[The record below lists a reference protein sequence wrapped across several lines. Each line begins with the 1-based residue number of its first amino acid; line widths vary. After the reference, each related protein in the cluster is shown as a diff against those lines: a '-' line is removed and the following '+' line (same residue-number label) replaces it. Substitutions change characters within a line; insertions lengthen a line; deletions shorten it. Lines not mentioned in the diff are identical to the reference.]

1 MIFSTKSLAKLF
13 LVITMNSQVFSLIQ
27 GESTRKTVMIASSRD
42 NSIFLSGTK
51 YEYTFNKGSGV
62 SFICSVELT
71 QNGNFVV
78 NSHTPSNEWQLKWQ
92 SNSGEEGNSVA
103 QSYYIHLQK
112 NFGNLVIYRGDPHCS
127 DKPDVLWSTLG
138 QRTARLLTISEDC
151 DLYLQKRDGTD
162 IWTTSDSIGTVSLTP
177 TLSPSK
183 DSTGFY
189 FETKTPSLAP
199 IGEERLDD
207 IFIPPSAPTDIN
219 GSVIVDIGSSSSP
232 SSAEILS
239 DSRNDDSDWNT
250 SSNLVT
256 LVPNPVATENVT
268 AMQTSISPSVS
279 TKYFV
284 PSQTQSDE
292 LFFGNI
298 DADSLGSTVSPSTSP
313 SNYTVLSNDDE
324 NNEDYIDGNTTSPS
338 LSPQQDLITL
348 PPTLGTTGNTTS
360 FLNTSLSSASEQSFV
375 PSGTPSDILIFSIDD
390 DVDSLESIVSPST
403 SSSNNTAVSNDDEYG
418 DDNTNSPSLSPQ
430 ENPVALKTESPT
442 EALTSQSTS
451 APSPE
456 TTGNATGFLTLH
468 SSVPTESPNNEDIS
482 VYDDD
487 VSLSPSLSTSTF
499 IESNATTLAPTPG
512 VSKNSTDWQTSVPS
526 EAPSYSS
533 LYSVDDTDLLESTIS
548 PSTLLSNNDEDDN
561 MESNGLQSNVP
572 SPVSSDCDDNMESV
586 DTNTSSSNITD
597 LFDNNSDDI
606 GSNESISLLVSSS
619 PTLYPSKI
627 PSIAPSMKKFGFSN
641 DIVSTSALEE
651 FFDGRNMTDK
661 PN

>member
-1 MIFSTKSLAKLF
+1 MFFSTKLLAKLF

-62 SFICSVELT
+62 SFACSVELT

-78 NSHTPSNEWQLKWQ
+78 KSHTPSNGWQLKWQ

-127 DKPDVLWSTLG
+127 DKPDVLWSTPG
-138 QRTARLLTISEDC
+138 QRTARFLTISEDC

-189 FETKTPSLAP
+189 FETQTPSLAP
-199 IGEERLDD
+199 IGEDRLDD
-207 IFIPPSAPTDIN
+207 IFIPSSAPTDIN

-232 SSAEILS
+232 SSTEILS

-279 TKYFV
+279 AKSFV
-284 PSQTQSDE
+284 PSQTPSDE

-313 SNYTVLSNDDE
+313 SNYTVLSND
-324 NNEDYIDGNTTSPS
+324 EDYIDGNTTSPS
-338 LSPQQDLITL
+338 LSPQQDFITL
-348 PPTLGTTGNTTS
+348 PPTLGTTGNTN

-390 DVDSLESIVSPST
+390 DVDSLEITVSPST
-403 SSSNNTAVSNDDEYG
+403 SSSNNTAVSNDDEDG

-430 ENPVALKTESPT
+430 ENPVTLKTESPT

-456 TTGNATGFLTLH
+456 TTGNTTGFLMLH
-468 SSVPTESPNNEDIS
+468 SSVPTGSPNSEDIS

-499 IESNATTLAPTPG
+499 IESSVTTLAPTPV

-526 EAPSYSS
+526 EAPSYSL

-548 PSTLLSNNDEDDN
+548 PSTLLSDNDEDDN
-561 MESNGLQSNVP
+561 MESNGSQSYVP
-572 SPVSSDCDDNMESV
+572 SPVSSDCDDSMESV